1 MNLLIE
7 YVTRYYAGKEF
18 REPEWHG
25 YLYAV
30 TMLICISGVSLLNAQ
45 AYAQVCEAHPFHKV
59 HSIPKKKSLISELH
73 SGLQHQD
80 GDHQHRLQE
89 SPETLQVGEDFYS
102 ETKILLKD
110 NCYPL
115 YFPFR
120 STSKRGSSVGEVV
133 NLMAVDIQRFMDLMP
148 FLNMIW

>member
-25 YLYAV
+25 YLYAG

-59 HSIPKKKSLISELH
+59 HSIPKNAQFQSYILACNIRTGITSTVFRKALRLSRWAKTSIAKRKYCAKIIAIPSIFLSAARASEAA
-73 SGLQHQD
+73 
-80 GDHQHRLQE
+80 
-89 SPETLQVGEDFYS
+89 PWA
-102 ETKILLKD
+102 
-110 NCYPL
+110 
-115 YFPFR
+115 R
-120 STSKRGSSVGEVV
+120 SST
-133 NLMAVDIQRFMDLMP
+133 
-148 FLNMIW
+148 

>member
-59 HSIPKKKSLISELH
+59 YIVFKKMSNFRATFWPAT
-73 SGLQHQD
+73 SG
-80 GDHQHRLQE
+80 
-89 SPETLQVGEDFYS
+89 
-102 ETKILLKD
+102 
-110 NCYPL
+110 
-115 YFPFR
+115 
-120 STSKRGSSVGEVV
+120 RGSPAPSSGK
-133 NLMAVDIQRFMDLMP
+133 P
-148 FLNMIW
+148 